1 MPGKRLAALL
11 LLARIQ
17 PGWIF
22 SPYPVP
28 GRRSPAR
35 SGDRYRSRRESG
47 GMSKEQYPN
56 SLGLRNVSGKTRSSQ
71 APQGNLMRGTFRS
84 IMIVSALA
92 ILRTSAR
99 AQTPVQMSP
108 ARSAPPLNRADLEA
122 WLDGLV
128 PYALQ
133 QGDIAGLVVSVVK
146 DGQLLLEKGD
156 LSGF

>member
-1 MPGKRLAALL
+1 
-11 LLARIQ
+11 
-17 PGWIF
+17 
-22 SPYPVP
+22 
-28 GRRSPAR
+28 
-35 SGDRYRSRRESG
+35 SRRESG

-71 APQGNLMRGTFRS
+71 TPQGNLMRGTFRS

-92 ILRTSAR
+92 ILGTSAR

-146 DGQLLLEKGD
+146 DGQLLLEKGYGYAD
-156 LSGF
+156 VTTKTLMDPERTVLRVASVSKSFTSTAVMQLVERGKLAL